1 MQTIINQSLSDML
14 DKLLEKALEDTAIYA
29 SNTLVKFIF
38 LGILKIEDGYMI
50 TISNIKDYNTG
61 EGQMINYYHPLT
73 SDQKEKIEQIFKK
86 WGNNGK

>member
-61 EGQMINYYHPLT
+61 EGQMINYYRPLT

>member
-1 MQTIINQSLSDML
+1 METIIDKHLSSML
-14 DKLLEKALEDTAIYA
+14 DELLEKALEDTAIYA

-61 EGQMINYYHPLT
+61 EG
-73 SDQKEKIEQIFKK
+73 
-86 WGNNGK
+86 